1 MGCGRKQ
8 VYLSLK
14 GAIEMAD
21 NLKNLFGT
29 VTSKGKMAESQPSAA
44 KEMTTGMA
52 QSAFQK
58 IKPAIQ
64 SAIQE
69 AKPEKGI
76 IQKPDPIDE
85 FKKKLAPQPR
95 PSINLPEGIEIPENP
110 VIVPSAKPIPDTPNL
125 PDNPTTMRTEGVP
138 FEEVKGEITRG
149 AVLDG
154 MARDALNSVGHEMN
168 ADAFQDYVR
177 EMTVYEAWVASREV
191 AVREGFSV
199 TMEIMPKPEAP
210 EGCQGIYDQAYEDY
224 KLRKEALDSYLNPDS
239 VNATGNPDNPYKTEE
254 GMKDIADR
262 YQATEKTVTE
272 IAACSGGQLPVH
284 SLGGDSLV
292 ERMSRRAEWGDA
304 YDAIERYC
312 NPQEKNIWKTD
323 DPVRKE
329 LIDRPVMHAVMPKT
343 NRIDC
348 TGVGISETR
357 RAEIESL
364 CPSERSQGITW
375 PTFEPGPEPP
385 TVIIEPP
392 VGDPMMIQNR
402 RNRELAAKRLLSG
415 IEGLDDNTNALS
427 KDKTSGLDL
436 GDNL

>member
-1 MGCGRKQ
+1 
-8 VYLSLK
+8 
-14 GAIEMAD
+14 MAD

-29 VTSKGKMAESQPSAA
+29 ATSKSKTVDSQPGAA

-58 IKPAIQ
+58 IRPTIQ
-64 SAIQE
+64 SVIQE
-69 AKPEKGI
+69 TKPEKGI
-76 IQKPDPIDE
+76 IQKPDPIGE
-85 FKKKLAPQPR
+85 FKKKIVPQPR
-95 PSINLPEGIEIPENP
+95 PSIKLPEGIEIPEGP
-110 VIVPSAKPIPDTPNL
+110 VIVPSTEPIPDTPNL

-138 FEEVKGEITRG
+138 FEEVKGEIARS
-149 AVLDG
+149 AALDG

-168 ADAFQDYVR
+168 ADAFQNYVR
-177 EMTVYEAWVASREV
+177 EMAVYEAWVASRE
-191 AVREGFSV
+191 AAIREGFSV

-239 VNATGNPDNPYKTEE
+239 VSATSNPDNPYKTEE
-254 GMKDIADR
+254 GMKGIADR
-262 YQATEKTVTE
+262 YQAAEKAVTE
-272 IAACSGGQLPVH
+272 IAACSGGQLPVR
-284 SLGGDSLV
+284 SLGGDSLA

-312 NPQEKNIWKTD
+312 NPQEKNIWKTNNP
-323 DPVRKE
+323 DPVRE
-329 LIDRPVMHAVMPKT
+329 EFINLPVVHAVMPTVMPKT

-348 TGVGISETR
+348 TGVGISEAR

-364 CPSERSQGITW
+364 CPSEKSQGITW
-375 PTFEPGPEPP
+375 PTFEPAPEPP
-385 TVIIEPP
+385 AFTVEPA
-392 VGDPMMIQNR
+392 VEDPIRIQNKR
-402 RNRELAAKRLLSG
+402 DRELAAKKLLSS

-427 KDKTSGLDL
+427 KDKTAGLDL

>member
-1 MGCGRKQ
+1 MT
-8 VYLSLK
+8 
-14 GAIEMAD
+14 D

-29 VTSKGKMAESQPSAA
+29 ATSKNKMVESQPGVA

-58 IKPAIQ
+58 IRPTIQ

-76 IQKPDPIDE
+76 IQKPDPIGE
-85 FKKKLAPQPR
+85 FKKKIMPQPR
-95 PSINLPEGIEIPENP
+95 PSIKQPEGIEIPEDP
-110 VIVPSAKPIPDTPNL
+110 VIVPSTKPIPDMPTL
-125 PDNPTTMRTEGVP
+125 PDDPTIMRTEGTP
-138 FEEVKGEITRG
+138 FEEVKGEITRN

-177 EMTVYEAWVASREV
+177 EMAVYEAWVASREV

-239 VNATGNPDNPYKTEE
+239 VSATGNPDNPYKTEE

-262 YQATEKTVTE
+262 YQAAEKAVTE

-292 ERMSRRAEWGDA
+292 ERMSRRTEWGDA

-312 NPQEKNIWKTD
+312 NPQEKNIWKTNNP

-329 LIDRPVMHAVMPKT
+329 FIDKAIDYNVHAVMPST

-348 TGVGISETR
+348 TGVGISEAHRT
-357 RAEIESL
+357 EIESL
-364 CPSERSQGITW
+364 CPSEKSQGITW
-375 PTFEPGPEPP
+375 PTFEPLPEPP
-385 TVIIEPP
+385 GIIVEPA
-392 VGDPMMIQNR
+392 VEDPIRIQNKR
-402 RNRELAAKRLLSG
+402 DRELAAKKLLNG

-427 KDKTSGLDL
+427 KDKTGGLDL